1 MNASDHAEKTTDVQ
15 QEKPAPAGA
24 VTGREQRPSN
34 TGSTKADSASR
45 MSLQEAIAYL
55 ETQIA
60 RVEEMQQ
67 KHIAR
72 LERII
77 EVSRILNS
85 NLNLQALL
93 EDIISIATELTNTEA
108 SSILLVDKK
117 TGELHFE
124 AATGV
129 KKHEVATEVVPPHS
143 VAGWVVRENTPLV
156 IDDVSQDPRWSRKI
170 DDATGFT
177 TRSILGVPLRVKDRV
192 IGVLE
197 VLNKINDEPFTEDDV
212 QTLCVLADQAAVAI
226 ENARLFQQSDLIS
239 EVVHELRTPLTSIR
253 GYSQLLLSD
262 IKPELKRQFAETINR
277 EAIRLGQLVNDFLEL
292 ARLESGRAH
301 IAQDPVDLRQVIEEA
316 VSIIRPQAAERDI
329 TVNVDLP
336 EDIPTVIGDAARLK
350 QVLLNLASNAVKYNK
365 DGGQVDISLTVDKDR
380 VTIAVKDTGRGIAPE
395 DLPHVFEK
403 FYRVVDSEQEAV
415 GTGLGLS
422 IAKQIVESHG
432 GEIWVKSEVGVG
444 STFAFTLPVAQKTKP
459 GQR

>member
-1 MNASDHAEKTTDVQ
+1 M
-15 QEKPAPAGA
+15 
-24 VTGREQRPSN
+24 
-34 TGSTKADSASR
+34 
-45 MSLQEAIAYL
+45 
-55 ETQIA
+55 
-60 RVEEMQQ
+60 
-67 KHIAR
+67 
-72 LERII
+72 
-77 EVSRILNS
+77 
-85 NLNLQALL
+85 
-93 EDIISIATELTNTEA
+93 
-108 SSILLVDKK
+108 
-117 TGELHFE
+117 
-124 AATGV
+124 
-129 KKHEVATEVVPPHS
+129 
-143 VAGWVVRENTPLV
+143 
-156 IDDVSQDPRWSRKI
+156 
-170 DDATGFT
+170 
-177 TRSILGVPLRVKDRV
+177 
-192 IGVLE
+192 
-197 VLNKINDEPFTEDDV
+197 
-212 QTLCVLADQAAVAI
+212 
-226 ENARLFQQSDLIS
+226 
-239 EVVHELRTPLTSIR
+239 RTPLTSIR